1 MSKTIKSYEA
11 QLVRLKKNYLL
22 DKEVL
27 KQNINAELTI
37 RLEKQVIEIRKN
49 YDMGFINL
57 FEMVTQR
64 LDSLKQVQSNMF
76 PTKE

>member
-11 QLVRLKKNYLL
+11 QLVRLKKNYLV
-22 DKEVL
+22 DKEVI
-27 KQNINAELTI
+27 KRNINAELTN
-37 RLEKQVIEIRKN
+37 RLERQVIEIRKN

-57 FEMVTQR
+57 
-64 LDSLKQVQSNMF
+64 KQVQSNMF

>member
-1 MSKTIKSYEA
+1 MSKAIKNYEA

-64 LDSLKQVQSNMF
+64 LESLKQVQSNMF

>member
-1 MSKTIKSYEA
+1 MSKAIKNYEA

-22 DKEVL
+22 DKEVI

-64 LDSLKQVQSNMF
+64 LDCLKQVQSNMF